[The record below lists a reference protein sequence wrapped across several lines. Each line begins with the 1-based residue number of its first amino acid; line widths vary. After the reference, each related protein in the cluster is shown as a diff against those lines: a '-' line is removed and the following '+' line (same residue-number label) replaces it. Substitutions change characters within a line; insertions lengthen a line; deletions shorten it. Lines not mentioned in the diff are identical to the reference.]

1 MTLAL
6 TVLCALSLQARQP
19 QGELTLFT
27 SIARAAA
34 EEAVTIVGA
43 GPRTDTLFVN
53 ATSIL
58 SHASMLVGVDVPDTA
73 LEPLLTVPHRLV
85 SPGTAFSCDSAGC
98 RMPGTGVYFEL
109 NGLVRLP
116 NGRAEVIWTLK
127 WIWKTPGRSTIGFR
141 ITRAWFRHV
150 GREWVMERSEGILQT

>member
-1 MTLAL
+1 MTMALAL
-6 TVLCALSLQARQP
+6 LSAVAFQARQP
-19 QGELTLFT
+19 QSELTLFT
-27 SIARAAA
+27 SIVRAAA

-53 ATSIL
+53 AASIL
-58 SHASMLVGVDVPDTA
+58 SHASMTIGVDVPDTA
-73 LEPLLTVPHRLV
+73 LEPFLTVPHRLV
-85 SPGTAFSCDSAGC
+85 SSGTAFSCDSAGC

-116 NGRAEVIWTLK
+116 EGRAEVIWTLK
-127 WIWKTPGRSTIGFR
+127 WIWKTPRRSTMGVR
-141 ITRAWFRHV
+141 ITRAWFHHV